1 MPFPTAPDPH
11 AIAILLL
18 TVLALILFTRER
30 IPLETS
36 SLLVIAVL
44 AMGFE
49 LFPYQHNG
57 SNLHSIQLFSG
68 FGHEALIAVCALMI
82 AGQALVRTGALE
94 PIGRSL
100 AKLWQT
106 RPLISLLITL
116 LIGAFLSAFINN
128 TPVVV
133 LLLPILISVS
143 LRTNRSPSGV
153 LMPMGFATLVGGM
166 CTTIGT
172 STNLLVVSVAADLGV
187 EKFSMFDFVL
197 PASIAS
203 VIGITYLWLLAPRL
217 VPNRETPLSDSSPR
231 VFLAQ
236 LHIPENSRSANKS
249 LAKLINLT
257 SGEMKVERIQRS
269 ENTYLSLL
277 PDLEIKA
284 GDRLF
289 VRDTPKQLKE
299 YEDVLEAA
307 LYSNNEPMHKLLDE
321 DELKTTSQQQLAE
334 IVVSQGSPLENTT
347 LSRVG
352 FRDRY
357 KLIPLALHHAGETI
371 ENLYSGVR
379 KVWLRTGDIVLVQG
393 KPEAIQELK
402 NTGELLI
409 LDATENL
416 PHTSKAP
423 LALWIMIA
431 IVVVAA
437 LGILP
442 IAISAVCGVLIMIIS
457 GCLNW
462 REATQAL
469 SAPIILIVV
478 ASLAMG
484 SALVITG
491 GTEYLASVFLY
502 LTSGASAPI
511 ILSGLMLLMALLTN
525 IVSNNAAAVIG
536 TPVAVS
542 IAEQL
547 AQPAAPF
554 ILAVLF
560 GANMSYITPMAYKTN
575 LLVMNAGGYKF
586 MDFVKVGTPLTII
599 MWLTYSW
606 LLPFIYDL

>member
-1 MPFPTAPDPH
+1 MLFPSAPDQH
-11 AIAILLL
+11 AIA
-18 TVLALILFTRER
+18 VLALIIIALILFTRER

-44 AMGFE
+44 AVGLE
-49 LFPYQHNG
+49 LFPYQYDGHV
-57 SNLHSIQLFSG
+57 LHSIELFSG
-68 FGHEALIAVCALMI
+68 FGHEALIAVCSLMI
-82 AGQALVRTGALE
+82 AGQGLVRTGALE

-100 AKLWQT
+100 AKLW
-106 RPLISLLITL
+106 RISPLISLLLTL
-116 LIGAFLSAFINN
+116 LIGAALSAFINN

-143 LRTNRSPSGV
+143 LRTNRSPASI

-187 EKFSMFDFVL
+187 EKFSMFDFIL

-203 VIGITYLWLLAPRL
+203 IVGITYLWLIAPHIVCARD
-217 VPNRETPLSDSSPR
+217 TPLTDSSPR
-231 VFLAQ
+231 IFLGQ
-236 LHIPENSRSANKS
+236 LHIPEESRAVGKT
-249 LAKLINLT
+249 LAELIKLT
-257 SGEMKVERIQRS
+257 GGAMKVERIQRG
-269 ENTYLSLL
+269 EDTYLSLL
-277 PDLEIKA
+277 PDVEIKA
-284 GDRLF
+284 NDRLF
-289 VRDTPKQLKE
+289 VRDASKELKE
-299 YEDVLEAA
+299 FEEVLEAA
-307 LYSNNEPMHKLLDE
+307 LYSNNEPVGEQDLRS
-321 DELKTTSQQQLAE
+321 TSQQQLAE
-334 IVVSQGSPLENTT
+334 IVVSQGSPLDNTT
-347 LSRVG
+347 LSRLG
-352 FRDRY
+352 FRNRY
-357 KLIPLALHHAGETI
+357 QLIPLALHHAGKTI

-379 KVWLRTGDIVLVQG
+379 EVRLRTGDIILVRG
-393 KPEAIQELK
+393 KSAAIAELK
-402 NTGELLI
+402 KSGELLV
-409 LDATENL
+409 LDSTENL
-416 PHTSKAP
+416 PHSSKAP

-431 IVVVAA
+431 IVVTAA

-442 IAISAVCGVLIMIIS
+442 IAISVVCGVLLMVVS

-469 SAPIILIVV
+469 SAPIVLIVV

-491 GTEYLASVFLY
+491 GTEYLASVFVY
-502 LTSGASAPI
+502 LTAGANTTI

-586 MDFVKVGTPLTII
+586 INFVKVGTPLTVI

-606 LLPFIYDL
+606 LLPFIYKL

>member
-1 MPFPTAPDPH
+1 MVFPTAPDQH
-11 AIAILLL
+11 AIAILIL
-18 TVLALILFTRER
+18 TILALFLFTRER

-36 SLLVIAVL
+36 SLLVIALL
-44 AMGFE
+44 AVGFE
-49 LFPYQHNG
+49 LFPYHYDG
-57 SNLHSIQLFSG
+57 RVLHSIELFSG

-82 AGQALVRTGALE
+82 AGQGLVRTGALE

-100 AKLWQT
+100 AKLW
-106 RPLISLLITL
+106 RISPLVSLLLTL
-116 LIGAFLSAFINN
+116 LIGASLSAFINN

-143 LRTNRSPSGV
+143 LRTNRSPAGV

-187 EKFSMFDFVL
+187 QKFSMFDFLL

-203 VIGITYLWLLAPRL
+203 IIGITYLWLIAPRI
-217 VPNRETPLSDSSPR
+217 VSERDTPLADSSPR
-231 VFLAQ
+231 IFLAQ
-236 LHIPENSRSANKS
+236 LHIPEESRCVGKT
-249 LAKLINLT
+249 LAELINLT
-257 SGEMKVERIQRS
+257 SGAMKVERIQRGQD
-269 ENTYLSLL
+269 TYLSLL
-277 PDLEIKA
+277 PDVEIKT
-284 GDRLF
+284 GDRLY
-289 VRDTPKQLKE
+289 VRDTPKHLKE
-299 YEDVLEAA
+299 FEEVLEAT
-307 LYSNNEPMHKLLDE
+307 LYSNNEPISEQDLRS
-321 DELKTTSQQQLAE
+321 TSQQQLAE
-334 IVVSQGSPLENTT
+334 IVVSQGSPLDNTT
-347 LSRVG
+347 LSRLR
-352 FRDRY
+352 FLERFQ
-357 KLIPLALHHAGETI
+357 LIPLALHHAGKAI

-379 KVWLRTGDIVLVQG
+379 EVWLRTGDIILVQG
-393 KPEAIQELK
+393 NSEAIAELK
-402 NTGELLI
+402 RSGELLV
-409 LDATENL
+409 LDSTEDL

-423 LALWIMIA
+423 LALWIMIG
-431 IVVVAA
+431 IVLFAA

-442 IAISAVCGVLIMIIS
+442 IAISAVCGVLLMVFS

-491 GTEYLASVFLY
+491 GTEYLASVFVY
-502 LTSGASAPI
+502 LAAGANATT
-511 ILSGLMLLMALLTN
+511 ILSGLILLMALLTN
-525 IVSNNAAAVIG
+525 VVSNNAAAVIG

-586 MDFVKVGTPLTII
+586 IDFVKVGTPLTII

-606 LLPFIYDL
+606 LLPLIYKL

>member
-1 MPFPTAPDPH
+1 MTFPSSPDPH
-11 AIAILLL
+11 AIAILVL
-18 TVLALILFTRER
+18 TIIALILFTRER

-36 SLLVIAVL
+36 SLFVIAILTV
-44 AMGFE
+44 GFE

-57 SNLHSIQLFSG
+57 GELHPIQLFSG

-82 AGQALVRTGALE
+82 AGQGLVRTGALE

-100 AKLWQT
+100 AKLW
-106 RPLISLLITL
+106 RISPLISLLLTL
-116 LIGAFLSAFINN
+116 LIGAALSAFINN

-203 VIGITYLWLLAPRL
+203 VIGITYLWLIAPRIVSERDTL
-217 VPNRETPLSDSSPR
+217 LTDNSPR
-231 VFLAQ
+231 IFLAQ
-236 LHIPENSRSANKS
+236 LHIPEESRCVSKS
-249 LAKLINLT
+249 LAEVISLT
-257 SGEMKVERIQRS
+257 SDAMKVERIQRG
-269 ENTYLSLL
+269 EETYLSLL
-277 PDLEIKA
+277 PDVAIKA

-289 VRDTPKQLKE
+289 VRDTPKALKE
-299 YEDVLEAA
+299 FEEVLGAI
-307 LYSNNEPMHKLLDE
+307 LFSNNEPISQE
-321 DELKTTSQQQLAE
+321 DLRSTSKQQLAE
-334 IVVSQGSPLENTT
+334 IVVSQGSPLDNTT
-347 LSRVG
+347 LSRAR
-352 FRDRY
+352 FRNRY
-357 KLIPLALHHAGETI
+357 DLIPLALHHAGETI

-379 KVWLRTGDIVLVQG
+379 EVWLRTGDIILVQG
-393 KPEAIQELK
+393 KSEAIAELK
-402 NTGELLI
+402 KSGELLV
-409 LDATENL
+409 LDSTEDL

-423 LALWIMIA
+423 LALWIMIGIVLAAA
-431 IVVVAA
+431 IGV
-437 LGILP
+437 LP
-442 IAISAVCGVLIMIIS
+442 IAISAVCGVLLMVIS

-469 SAPIILIVV
+469 SAPIVLIVV

-491 GTEYLASVFLY
+491 GTDYLAKVFLY
-502 LTSGASAPI
+502 VTAGASPTV

-525 IVSNNAAAVIG
+525 VVSNNAAAVIG

-542 IAEQL
+542 IAQQL
-547 AQPAAPF
+547 DQPAAPF

-586 MDFVKVGTPLTII
+586 IDFVKVGTPLTII

-606 LLPFIYDL
+606 LLPLIYKL

>member
-1 MPFPTAPDPH
+1 MSFPSAPDPH
-11 AIAILLL
+11 AISVLIL
-18 TVLALILFTRER
+18 TIIALILFTRDR

-36 SLLVIAVL
+36 SLLVIAIL
-44 AMGFE
+44 AVGFE
-49 LFPYQHNG
+49 LFPYEYRG
-57 SNLHSIQLFSG
+57 KNLQSIELFSG

-100 AKLWQT
+100 AKLW
-106 RPLISLLITL
+106 RKNPSLSLLLTL
-116 LIGAFLSAFINN
+116 LIGGALSAFINN

-133 LLLPILISVS
+133 LLLPILVSVS
-143 LRTNRSPSGV
+143 LRTQRSPSDV

-172 STNLLVVSVAADLGV
+172 STNLLVVSVASDLGV
-187 EKFSMFDFVL
+187 AKFSMFDFIL

-203 VIGITYLWLLAPRL
+203 VIGVIYLWLIAPRI
-217 VPNRETPLSDSSPR
+217 VAKREIPLSDSSPR

-236 LHIPENSRSANKS
+236 LHIPENSSSVGKTHAE
-249 LAKLINLT
+249 LVELT
-257 SGEMKVERIQRS
+257 HGAMNVERIQRG

-277 PDLEIKA
+277 PDVEIKA

-289 VRDTPKQLKE
+289 VRDTPKELKE
-299 YEDVLEAA
+299 YEEVLQAT
-307 LYSNNEPMHKLLDE
+307 LYSNNEPVDE
-321 DELKTTSQQQLAE
+321 QELVSTSQQQLAE
-334 IVVSQGSPLENTT
+334 IVVSQGSALENTT
-347 LSRVG
+347 LSRIG
-352 FRDRY
+352 FRTRFE
-357 KLIPLALHHAGETI
+357 LIPLALHRAGKAI
-371 ENLYSGVR
+371 ENLYSSVR
-379 KVWLRTGDIVLVQG
+379 EVWLRTGDILLVQG
-393 KPEAIQELK
+393 KSETIANVK
-402 NTGELLI
+402 KSGDLLI
-409 LDATENL
+409 LDSTENL

-431 IVVVAA
+431 IVGTAA
-437 LGILP
+437 IGLLP
-442 IAISAVCGVLIMIIS
+442 IAISAVCGVLLLIIT

-484 SALVITG
+484 AALVKTG
-491 GTEYLASVFLY
+491 GTDYLASLY
-502 LTSGASAPI
+502 LYFTAGAKAPVV
-511 ILSGLMLLMALLTN
+511 LSGLILLMALLTN

-542 IAEQL
+542 IADQL
-547 AQPAAPF
+547 GLPAAPF

-599 MWLTYSW
+599 MWASYSW
-606 LLPFIYDL
+606 LLPLIYKL

>member
-1 MPFPTAPDPH
+1 MTFPASPDPH
-11 AIAILLL
+11 AIGILVL
-18 TVLALILFTRER
+18 TIIALILFTREK

-36 SLLVIAVL
+36 SLLVIAIL
-44 AMGFE
+44 AVGFE
-49 LFPYQHNG
+49 LFSYRVDGQDF
-57 SNLHSIQLFSG
+57 HSIKLFSG

-100 AKLWQT
+100 AKLW
-106 RPLISLLITL
+106 RISPIFSLLLTL
-116 LIGAFLSAFINN
+116 ILGAVLSAFINN

-133 LLLPILISVS
+133 LLLPILVSVS

-172 STNLLVVSVAADLGV
+172 STNLLVVSVAADMGV

-203 VIGITYLWLLAPRL
+203 VIGITYLWLIAPL
-217 VPNRETPLSDSSPR
+217 IVPERETSLSDSSPR

-236 LHIPENSRSANKS
+236 LHIPDESHAVGKTLSDI
-249 LAKLINLT
+249 LKLTN
-257 SGEMKVERIQRS
+257 GAMKVERIQRG
-269 ENTYLSLL
+269 EDTQISLL
-277 PDLEIKA
+277 PDVEIKS

-289 VRDTPKQLKE
+289 VRDTPKELKE
-299 YEDVLEAA
+299 YEDVLGAT
-307 LYSNNEPMHKLLDE
+307 LYSKNNELISE
-321 DELKTTSQQQLAE
+321 DELESTSEQQLAE

-347 LSRVG
+347 LSRLRFQDG
-352 FRDRY
+352 Y
-357 KLIPLALHHAGETI
+357 QLIPLALHHAGTTI
-371 ENLYSGVR
+371 DTLHSGV
-379 KVWLRTGDIVLVQG
+379 KEVWLHTGDIILVQG
-393 KPEAIQELK
+393 KAEALK
-402 NTGELLI
+402 KLKQSGELLV
-409 LDATENL
+409 LDSTEDL
-416 PHTSKAP
+416 PHSSKAS

-431 IVVVAA
+431 IVAIAA
-437 LGILP
+437 LGVLP
-442 IAISAVCGVLIMIIS
+442 IAISAVCGVLLLIVT

-462 REATQAL
+462 RDATQAL

-484 SALVITG
+484 AALLATG

-502 LTSGASAPI
+502 VSTGASAPI
-511 ILSGLMLLMALLTN
+511 VLSGLMLLMALLTN

-536 TPVAVS
+536 TPVAIS
-542 IAEQL
+542 IAQQL
-547 AQPAAPF
+547 DQPAAPF

-575 LLVMNAGGYKF
+575 LLVMNTGGYKF

-599 MWLTYSW
+599 MWLSYSL
-606 LLPFIYDL
+606 LLPWIYDL

>member
-1 MPFPTAPDPH
+1 MPFPANPDPH
-11 AIAILLL
+11 AIGILIL
-18 TVLALILFTRER
+18 TVIALILFTRESL
-30 IPLETS
+30 PLETS
-36 SLLVIAVL
+36 SLLVIAIL
-44 AMGFE
+44 AVGFE
-49 LFPYQHNG
+49 LFPYQSENREF
-57 SNLHSIQLFSG
+57 HSIDLFSG

-100 AKLWQT
+100 AKLW
-106 RPLISLLITL
+106 RISPLISLLITL
-116 LIGAFLSAFINN
+116 VIGAILSAFINN

-143 LRTNRSPSGV
+143 LRTGRSPSSV

-172 STNLLVVSVAADLGV
+172 STNLLVVSVAADMGV
-187 EKFSMFDFVL
+187 EKFSMFDFLL

-203 VIGITYLWLLAPRL
+203 IVGIAYLWLIAPLL
-217 VPNRETPLSDSSPR
+217 VSERDSPLSDSSPR

-236 LHIPENSRSANKS
+236 LHIPENSKADGKT
-249 LAKLINLT
+249 LAEILKLT
-257 SGEMKVERIQRS
+257 QETMKVERIQRG
-269 ENTYLSLL
+269 EGTYLSLL
-277 PDLEIKA
+277 PDVVIKS

-299 YEDVLEAA
+299 FEEVLEAA
-307 LYSNNEPMHKLLDE
+307 LYKNNEPFAEQDIE
-321 DELKTTSQQQLAE
+321 STSQQQLAE
-334 IVVSQGSPLENTT
+334 IVVSQGSLLEGNT
-347 LSRVG
+347 LSRLR

-357 KLIPLALHHAGETI
+357 SLIPLALHRVGREI
-371 ENLYSGVR
+371 ENLHSGVR
-379 KVWLRTGDIVLVQG
+379 EVWLRTGDILLVQG
-393 KPEAIQELK
+393 KADALK
-402 NTGELLI
+402 KVKQSGELLV
-409 LDATENL
+409 LDSTENL
-416 PHTSKAP
+416 PHSEKAP
-423 LALWIMIA
+423 LALSIMIG
-431 IVVVAA
+431 IVLTAA

-442 IAISAVCGVLIMIIS
+442 IAISAVCGVLLLIVT

-469 SAPIILIVV
+469 STPIVLIVV

-484 SALVITG
+484 SALLITG
-491 GTEYLASVFLY
+491 GTEYMASVFLY
-502 LTSGASAPI
+502 LTAGANATI
-511 ILSGLMLLMALLTN
+511 VLSGLMLLMALLTN

-547 AQPAAPF
+547 GQPAAPF

-599 MWLTYSW
+599 MWLCYSW
-606 LLPFIYDL
+606 LLPWLYNL

>member
-1 MPFPTAPDPH
+1 MVFPSAPDQH
-11 AIAILLL
+11 AIAILIL
-18 TVLALILFTRER
+18 TILALILFTRER

-36 SLLVIAVL
+36 SLFVIAAL
-44 AMGFE
+44 TIGFE
-49 LFPYQHNG
+49 LFPYHYDG
-57 SNLHSIQLFSG
+57 RVLHSIELFSG

-82 AGQALVRTGALE
+82 AGQGLVRTGALE

-100 AKLWQT
+100 AKLW
-106 RPLISLLITL
+106 RISPLISLLFTL
-116 LIGAFLSAFINN
+116 LIGAALSAFINN

-143 LRTNRSPSGV
+143 LRTNRSPAGV

-187 EKFSMFDFVL
+187 QKFSMFDFLL

-203 VIGITYLWLLAPRL
+203 IVGITYLWLIAPRI
-217 VPNRETPLSDSSPR
+217 VSERETPLADTSPR
-231 VFLAQ
+231 LFLAQ
-236 LHIPENSRSANKS
+236 LYISEESRSVGKTLAELLKS
-249 LAKLINLT
+249 T
-257 SGEMKVERIQRS
+257 SGAMKVERIQRG
-269 ENTYLSLL
+269 EDTYLSLL
-277 PDLEIKA
+277 PDVEIRA

-289 VRDTPKQLKE
+289 VRDTPKSLKE
-299 YEDVLEAA
+299 FEEVLEAT
-307 LYSNNEPMHKLLDE
+307 LYSNNEPISEQDLRS
-321 DELKTTSQQQLAE
+321 TSQQQLAE
-334 IVVSQGSPLENTT
+334 IVVSQGSPIENIS
-347 LSRVG
+347 LSRSR
-352 FRDRY
+352 FDDRY
-357 KLIPLALHHAGETI
+357 HLIPLALHRAGKTI
-371 ENLYSGVR
+371 ENLYSEIR
-379 KVWLRTGDIVLVQG
+379 DLRLRAGDIILVQG
-393 KPEAIQELK
+393 KSTIIAELK
-402 NTGELLI
+402 RGGELLV
-409 LDATENL
+409 LDSTEDL

-423 LALWIMIA
+423 LALWIMIG
-431 IVVVAA
+431 IVLIAA

-442 IAISAVCGVLIMIIS
+442 IAISAVCGVLLMVIS
-457 GCLNW
+457 NCLNW
-462 REATQAL
+462 RDATQAL

-478 ASLAMG
+478 ASLAIG

-491 GTEYLASVFLY
+491 GTEYLASIFVY
-502 LTSGASAPI
+502 LTAGANAPI

-525 IVSNNAAAVIG
+525 VVSNNAAAVIG

-586 MDFVKVGTPLTII
+586 IDFVKVGTPLTII

-606 LLPFIYDL
+606 LLPIIYNL

>member
-1 MPFPTAPDPH
+1 MPFPAQPDPH
-11 AIAILLL
+11 AIGILIL
-18 TVLALILFTRER
+18 TVLALILFTRES

-36 SLLVIAVL
+36 SLLVIAIL
-44 AMGFE
+44 AVGFE
-49 LFPYQHNG
+49 VFPYQQDGAEFHAMG
-57 SNLHSIQLFSG
+57 LFSG

-100 AKLWQT
+100 AKLW
-106 RPLISLLITL
+106 RISPLVSLLLTL
-116 LIGAFLSAFINN
+116 VIGAVLSAFINN

-143 LRTNRSPSGV
+143 LRTNRSPSSV

-172 STNLLVVSVAADLGV
+172 STNLLVVSVASDMGV
-187 EKFSMFDFVL
+187 EKFSMFDFLL

-203 VIGITYLWLLAPRL
+203 VMGIIYLWLIAPLL
-217 VPNRETPLSDSSPR
+217 VSERETPLSDTSPR

-236 LHIPENSRSANKS
+236 LHIPEDSRSVGNT
-249 LAKLINLT
+249 LAQLIKKT
-257 SGEMKVERIQRS
+257 SGVMKVEKIQRG
-269 ENTYLSLL
+269 EDTFLSLL
-277 PDLEIKA
+277 PDVEIKA

-289 VRDTPKQLKE
+289 VRDTPKELKE
-299 YEDVLEAA
+299 FEEVLGAT
-307 LYSNNEPMHKLLDE
+307 LYSDNEPIEGDNF
-321 DELKTTSQQQLAE
+321 TSTSQQQLAE

-347 LSRVG
+347 LSRLR
-352 FRDRY
+352 FNDRY
-357 KLIPLALHHAGETI
+357 QLIPLALHHAGKTI
-371 ENLYSGVR
+371 ENLYSGVHE
-379 KVWLRTGDIVLVQG
+379 VWLRTGDIILVQG
-393 KPEAIQELK
+393 KADALK
-402 NTGELLI
+402 KLKQSGELLV
-409 LDATENL
+409 LDSTEDL
-416 PHTSKAP
+416 PHSEKAP
-423 LALWIMIA
+423 LALIIMIA
-431 IVVVAA
+431 IVLSAA

-442 IAISAVCGVLIMIIS
+442 IAISAVCGVFLLIVT

-469 SAPIILIVV
+469 STPIVLIVV

-484 SALVITG
+484 SALLITG
-491 GTEYLASVFLY
+491 GTDYMASVFLY
-502 LTSGASAPI
+502 LTAGASAPI
-511 ILSGLMLLMALLTN
+511 VLSGLMLLMALLTN

-542 IAEQL
+542 IAQQL
-547 AQPAAPF
+547 DQPAAPF

-586 MDFVKVGTPLTII
+586 MDFVKVGMPLTII
-599 MWLTYSW
+599 MWLSYSW
-606 LLPFIYDL
+606 LLPWIYKL

>member
-1 MPFPTAPDPH
+1 MAFPSAPNAH
-11 AIAILLL
+11 AIAILVL
-18 TVLALILFTRER
+18 TIIALILFTRDR

-36 SLLVIAVL
+36 SLFVIAVL
-44 AMGFE
+44 AVGFE
-49 LFPYQHNG
+49 IFPYVHDG
-57 SNLHSIQLFSG
+57 HVLHSIELFSG

-82 AGQALVRTGALE
+82 AGQGLVRTGALE

-100 AKLWQT
+100 AKLW
-106 RPLISLLITL
+106 RISPLISLLLTL
-116 LIGAFLSAFINN
+116 LIGAALSAFINN

-143 LRTNRSPSGV
+143 LRTNRSPSEV

-187 EKFSMFDFVL
+187 EKFSMFDFLL

-203 VIGITYLWLLAPRL
+203 IIGIAYLWLIAPRIVSERNTL
-217 VPNRETPLSDSSPR
+217 LADSSPR

-236 LHIPENSRSANKS
+236 LHIPEESRCVKKT
-249 LAKLINLT
+249 LAEVIGLT
-257 SGEMKVERIQRS
+257 SSAMKVERIQRG
-269 ENTYLSLL
+269 EDTYLSLL
-277 PDLEIKA
+277 PDVTIQA

-289 VRDTPKQLKE
+289 VRDTPKALKE
-299 YEDVLEAA
+299 FEEVLEAT
-307 LYSNNEPMHKLLDE
+307 LYSNNEPISEQDLR
-321 DELKTTSQQQLAE
+321 TTSKQQLAE
-334 IVVSQGSPLENTT
+334 IVVSQGSPLDNTT
-347 LSRVG
+347 LSRLR

-357 KLIPLALHHAGETI
+357 NLIPLALHHAGETI

-379 KVWLRTGDIVLVQG
+379 EVWLRTGDIILVQG
-393 KPEAIQELK
+393 RSEAIAQLK
-402 NTGELLI
+402 KSGELLV
-409 LDATENL
+409 LDSTEDL

-423 LALWIMIA
+423 LALWIMIG
-431 IVVVAA
+431 IVVAAA

-442 IAISAVCGVLIMIIS
+442 IAISAVCGVLLMIVS

-469 SAPIILIVV
+469 SAPIVLIVV

-491 GTEYLASVFLY
+491 GTDYLAKVFLY
-502 LTSGASAPI
+502 LTAGAKPAV

-525 IVSNNAAAVIG
+525 VVSNNAAAVIG

-542 IAEQL
+542 IAQQL
-547 AQPAAPF
+547 DQPAVPF

-586 MDFVKVGTPLTII
+586 IDFVKVGTPLTII

-606 LLPFIYDL
+606 LLPLIYKL